1 MFVAVQPV
9 GVAVD
14 AAVFVAEDGLEA
26 GEFPAVR
33 TYAEAVGLFFV
44 ARRCSRT
51 AFSSLWLRIPKVAEI
66 EASKPASN
74 IFAAPS
80 RAEIWR

>member
-1 MFVAVQPV
+1 MAVQPV

-14 AAVFVAEDGLEA
+14 AAVFVAEGGLEA

-33 TYAEAVGLFFV
+33 AYAEAVGLFFV
-44 ARRCSRT
+44 TAALLST
-51 AFSSLWLRIPKVAEI
+51 AFSSRWLRIPKVAEA

-74 IFAAPS
+74 IFAAPN
-80 RAEIWR
+80 RAEI